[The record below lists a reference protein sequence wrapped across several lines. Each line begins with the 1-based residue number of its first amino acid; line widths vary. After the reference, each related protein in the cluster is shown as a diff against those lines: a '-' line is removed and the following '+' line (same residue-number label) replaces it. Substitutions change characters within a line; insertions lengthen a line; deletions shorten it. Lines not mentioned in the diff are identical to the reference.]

1 MNFLET
7 YISPKN
13 HFKPPF
19 SLKSTF
25 FGKCQEKMNEYVI
38 FFYNNSKMLKQ
49 IQKNYFKVD
58 KSGGK
63 L

>member
-1 MNFLET
+1 MSFLET

-19 SLKSTF
+19 SFKSTF
-25 FGKCQEKMNEYVI
+25 FSKCQGKINEYVI

-49 IQKNYFKVD
+49 NWKNHFKVD

-63 L
+63 